1 MPRLPKPKE
10 VIRGAS
16 RLGFSFAR
24 QKGSHAIYRSDDG
37 KRITVPI
44 HGNKE
49 LGPALF
55 KQILRDLNI
64 SAEKFWKL
72 I

>member
-10 VIRGAS
+10 VIRAAH
-16 RLGFSFAR
+16 RRGFSFSR
-24 QKGSHAIYRSDDG
+24 QKGSHAIYRSDDR

-55 KQILRDLNI
+55 KQILKDLDV
-64 SAEKFWKL
+64 SPKKFWEL
-72 I
+72 T